1 MDEAGGSTEVVE
13 RPSPPPDTALAL
25 RQATASSVKRLQA
38 NGMKPTIIEDSES
51 DEDAIT
57 KAREDVDDNAQNE
70 EVMKSM
76 QEPLGVQENKEDEEE
91 EDEEEDRKAGLS

>member
-1 MDEAGGSTEVVE
+1 MSVSTLNIEQTMDGETSIPPTEVE

-25 RQATASSVKRLQA
+25 RQATAGTIKKLQA

-57 KAREDVDDNAQNE
+57 KAREDLEDNVQNE
-70 EVMKSM
+70 DVMKSM
-76 QEPLGVQENKEDEEE
+76 QVRWIYELN
-91 EDEEEDRKAGLS
+91 